1 MSAERVATA
10 SVLAV
15 DGGNSKTDVALI
27 AADGSILSA
36 ARGGPSNH
44 QVIGI
49 DNASAELR
57 RLVREAAERA
67 GLPADKPV
75 AAHTL
80 ACLAGADLPVEE
92 ADLTRL
98 VQSFGWSA
106 TSTVVND
113 TFAVL
118 RAGLADDGP
127 RWGIAVV
134 CGAGMNC
141 VGVAPDGRQFRFLAL
156 GELSGDWG
164 GGGELGPQALW
175 WAMRAEDGRGP
186 QTALRSAVP
195 AFFGLNRVEDVVVAM
210 HLGTISYSER
220 HRLVPVLFEVAS
232 RGDQVAADL
241 LVKQATEVCLMA
253 EAAARN
259 VGLTGAS
266 AQRPAV
272 AGGPAQRPGPAG
284 GPAQRP
290 GPAVVADRKAAP
302 VDDTAR
308 NSDQAG
314 PGPDGPAHGP
324 VPVILGGSLMTA
336 RHPLMTSAIE
346 TRLADS
352 LPGAQVRIV
361 DIPPVAG
368 AALLGLDHVG
378 APAAAA
384 ARLRAD
390 AAITW

>member
-1 MSAERVATA
+1 MSAERVASA

-266 AQRPAV
+266 AQRPAP
-272 AGGPAQRPGPAG
+272 AGGSAQRPGPAG
-284 GPAQRP
+284 GSER
-290 GPAVVADRKAAP
+290 GAAP
-302 VDDTAR
+302 ADGTAR
-308 NSDQAG
+308 HSAQAG
-314 PGPDGPAHGP
+314 HGPDGPAHGP